1 MTKKAGQLLPLLL
14 GNIDAFSQALNLELL
29 THTAVVDILDIIR
42 RRLEVA
48 GGIVALGDEDVV
60 LLAVLERFVDG
71 DRGALKSTSC

>member
-1 MTKKAGQLLPLLL
+1 MTKKAGRLLPLLL

-29 THTAVVDILDIIR
+29 AHTAVVDILDIIR

-48 GGIVALGDEDVV
+48 GGIVALGDKDIV